1 MGQALSRDCPRE
13 ARTLAARAL
22 SAASSSAVSALSR
35 CSFGRDEAFV
45 FNFSTRESS
54 ADDLADDAVICLPSW
69 RDSSLSIK
77 CTTPVNISPQYRRH
91 SPLDCHS
98 AIFAAFPVSVYPEPP
113 EASGYGNFV
122 PMIIA
127 AWFWAQPLVLV
138 SAPSGRL
145 RSTAEPL
152 QRNVHRRSTGPDAR
166 RHGG

>member
-113 EASGYGNFV
+113 EASGYWEFCSDDYCCLVLG
-122 PMIIA
+122 A
-127 AWFWAQPLVLV
+127 ASGFGFCSFWASSV
-138 SAPSGRL
+138 
-145 RSTAEPL
+145 
-152 QRNVHRRSTGPDAR
+152 
-166 RHGG
+166 HGGTTPMKRA